1 MSERNRSQRASG
13 NRGRAKPN
21 KRAASS
27 ARSADRVP
35 LSPDASLV
43 KVAVLFF
50 LLFAAFQ
57 TVAWML
63 SYRGI
68 LDPALEA
75 TAEMAGVCSSLTG
88 IPATVSGNEI
98 FLTSRILRID
108 LDCTG
113 LSIAMVYSAL
123 VLAYPLSFKRKMIG
137 LGIGLPALFLVNM
150 ARLTAV
156 AQLSGRL
163 GDDLFLFVHD
173 YLFKIGMVAAV
184 IGLWGLY
191 LASARRHAT

>member
-1 MSERNRSQRASG
+1 VSERNRSQRASG